1 MKKEVIND
9 LGKTSRS
16 IVSAKGPKVEMILL
30 LSLKK
35 KKKKKFSDYTRV
47 RRVEGKKS

>member
-35 KKKKKFSDYTRV
+35 KKKIQWLH
-47 RRVEGKKS
+47 KSEKGGR